1 MPVIIY
7 KRLIKTIGIHIL
19 GKERYVGNN
28 SAQAFFI
35 EKTHTGFS
43 INKNQHER
51 LDSAMALKFSF
62 RFFLSSDEITTVHTS
77 VKT

>member
-1 MPVIIY
+1 V
-7 KRLIKTIGIHIL
+7 
-19 GKERYVGNN
+19 NN

-43 INKNQHER
+43 IKKNQHER

-62 RFFLSSDEITTVHTS
+62 RNILSSDEITTIHTS

>member
-1 MPVIIY
+1 V
-7 KRLIKTIGIHIL
+7 
-19 GKERYVGNN
+19 NN

-35 EKTHTGFS
+35 EKIHTGFL
-43 INKNQHER
+43 IIKNQHER

-62 RFFLSSDEITTVHTS
+62 RNILSSDEITTIHTS